1 MHPFA
6 SRYLPWS
13 VALLTGLADQATK
26 AIVVRFI
33 TPGQGLVVIP
43 GFFDLTLVTNP
54 GGIFGILRDVDGPMR
69 RVLFSIIPA
78 LAIVL
83 IFWYAWVLSADR
95 RWSRVALGMILG
107 GAAGNL
113 LDRLRLGQ
121 VIDFL
126 DVYVGRHHWP
136 AFNLADS
143 CICAGVAMLLVEGIF
158 FERAAGEAGS
168 PAPPPAST

>member
-13 VALLTGLADQATK
+13 IALLTGLADQATK
-26 AIVVRFI
+26 ALVVRVVP
-33 TPGQGLVVIP
+33 PGRGIVVIP
-43 GFFDLTLVTNP
+43 GLFDLTLVTNP
-54 GGIFGILRDVDGPMR
+54 GGIFGILRDVDGPLR
-69 RVLFSIIPA
+69 RILFSIIPA

-83 IFWYAWVLSADR
+83 ILWYAWALSADR
-95 RWSRVALGMILG
+95 RWSRAALGMILG

-113 LDRLRLGQ
+113 LDRLRLGS

-126 DVYVGRHHWP
+126 DVYVGRYHWP

-143 CICAGVAMLLVEGIF
+143 CICAGVAMLLLEGIF
-158 FERAAGEAGS
+158 FERSAGEAES
-168 PAPPPAST
+168 HAPPQA